1 MRTIYVDKH
10 IPRMFLV
17 QTLRSVWPGVVWS
30 PISPAHVVDLD
41 EPQLPGPRWLRLRN
55 IQCGIC
61 ATDLSLLYVD
71 ADPASAPAALPGNTR
86 FYLGHEVVSE
96 VVELGPDVKRFKVGD
111 RVVMESRFAG
121 PNCHS
126 QEIDPPC
133 VHCAAGQTRLCENA
147 SLGQG
152 AAGVGGGWG
161 DGYIAHESEVW
172 PLPEKMPTDQASL
185 IEPNAVALHSVL
197 RKPPHAGDH
206 VLVVGAGIIGLLI
219 VQMAKI
225 VEPDC
230 HVTVLARYGHQA
242 DMARRLGANVVI
254 TEGDLYAELAGVT
267 DARYYRAPMNRGMLL
282 GGFEV
287 VYDCVGKK
295 TTVTDSLRWAR
306 ADGAVVLVGVNFS
319 AMKVDINPVWYQEV
333 DLIGSHTFGMENW
346 HGRREHTFDLVIRLF
361 QEKVIQYEGLIT
373 HRFPFAEY
381 KQAIATAMDK
391 RTGSIKVCFTY

>member
-17 QTLRSVWPGVVWS
+17 QTLRSIWPGVVWS

-41 EPQLPGPRWLRLRN
+41 EPQLPGPGWLRLRN

-71 ADPASAPAALPGNTR
+71 ADPASAPAALPGNSR

-96 VVELGPDVKRFKVGD
+96 VVEIGAGVKRFQVGE

-152 AAGVGGGWG
+152 TAGVGGGWG

-172 PLPEKMPTDQASL
+172 PLPEGLPTDQASL

-197 RKPPHAGDH
+197 RKPPLAGDH

-230 HVTVLARYGHQA
+230 QVTVLARYVHQA
-242 DMARRLGANVVI
+242 DMARQLGADAVI
-254 TEGDLYAELAGVT
+254 SEGDLYTQLAEIPDEPRHAAGWI
-267 DARYYRAPMNRGMLL
+267 RG
-282 GGFEV
+282 G
-287 VYDCVGKK
+287 
-295 TTVTDSLRWAR
+295 LRLCW
-306 ADGAVVLVGVNFS
+306 
-319 AMKVDINPVWYQEV
+319 
-333 DLIGSHTFGMENW
+333 
-346 HGRREHTFDLVIRLF
+346 
-361 QEKVIQYEGLIT
+361 
-373 HRFPFAEY
+373 
-381 KQAIATAMDK
+381 
-391 RTGSIKVCFTY
+391 

>member
-1 MRTIYVDKH
+1 MRTIYVDKN

-30 PISPAHVVDLD
+30 SLSSSHIVDLD
-41 EPQLPGPRWLRLRN
+41 EPQLPGPGWLRLRN

-86 FYLGHEVVSE
+86 FYLGHEVVSD
-96 VVELGPDVKRFKVGD
+96 VVEIGAGVKRFQVGD

-152 AAGVGGGWG
+152 ATGVGGGWG
-161 DGYIAHESEVW
+161 DGYIAHESEVRL
-172 PLPEKMPTDQASL
+172 LPEGMPTDQASL

-197 RKPPHAGDH
+197 RKPPLAGDH

-230 HVTVLARYGHQA
+230 HVTVLARYAHQA
-242 DMARRLGANVVI
+242 DMARQLGADVVI
-254 TEGDLYAELAGVT
+254 SEGDLYSQLAEIT
-267 DARYYRAPMNRGMLL
+267 DARHYSAPMNSGMLL

-295 TTVTDSLRWAR
+295 ATVTDNLRWAR
-306 ADGAVVLVGVNFS
+306 AGGAVVLVGVNFS
-319 AMKVDINPVWYQEV
+319 EMKVDLNPVWYQEV

-346 HGRREHTFDLVIRLF
+346 RGRRAHTFDLVIRMF
-361 QEKVIQYEGLIT
+361 QEKAIQYEGLIT

-381 KQAIATAMDK
+381 KQAIATSMDK